1 MSAPTAASEPTAWWL
16 AYPGLLQAELAGL
29 AAAGATWP
37 DGSPIDP
44 TVGLPS
50 GLVAEERIRI
60 NWPHPAPAPGDPVSL
75 GLVIQYPDA
84 FPWFPPRVRLP
95 EPLSGLHHHRNPVD
109 GGLCLL
115 ANDDDRHPGTTL
127 AALLA
132 EQLPR
137 LLTAGRAAGAD
148 PAALALE
155 AGAEPVWT
163 RLQQPSRGGLLV
175 DSACLPPPEV
185 SGGVA
190 DVVFVGTSIAPV
202 HALVTVL
209 DADHRVL
216 WSTGVLGLREAE
228 RVPWVRLPS
237 LPAGPL
243 EAADLWRRA
252 VARVAEVL
260 PTDTGARREPVLVL
274 VGSEGAGRRP
284 CEEFLLLARPA
295 SGAER
300 SAAGPGAQPR
310 PAGPG
315 SADATVCAQQ
325 LTLFDAEPDS
335 PTGVVDNGERVR
347 VRRSWPFGR
356 ADLAARLPGDH
367 GERLA
372 AASVTVLGVGA
383 LGGPIAL
390 ELARAGVG
398 QLHLIDGDVH
408 DPATSA
414 RQLLD
419 IRHTGDLK
427 VLGIAG
433 RILNSNP
440 HTHVTIAPC
449 YLGADGGTEL
459 PRLRTEDLVID
470 ATATQSVPR
479 YLAAHLRLTSTP
491 LLVASATAGGWGGT
505 IVTLPAAGG
514 GCWECLQLHRADR
527 AVPWP
532 PARPDGELVPA
543 GCSHPT
549 YIGGYPDLGHVALQA
564 ARTALALLTRDS
576 SAGAASPFGDLQ
588 VVTLH
593 QRRGPVHPRWRGRPL
608 SAHPDCPLH
617 EPAVCQPNARQSGGR
632 RRGDSG
638 A

>member
-1 MSAPTAASEPTAWWL
+1 M
-16 AYPGLLQAELAGL
+16 
-29 AAAGATWP
+29 
-37 DGSPIDP
+37 
-44 TVGLPS
+44 
-50 GLVAEERIRI
+50 
-60 NWPHPAPAPGDPVSL
+60 
-75 GLVIQYPDA
+75 
-84 FPWFPPRVRLP
+84 
-95 EPLSGLHHHRNPVD
+95 D

-115 ANDDDRHPGTTL
+115 FSDDDWRPGTTL

-132 EQLPR
+132 AQLPR
-137 LLTAGRAAGAD
+137 LLAAGRAAGAD
-148 PAALALE
+148 PATLALE

-163 RLQQPSRGGLLV
+163 RLRRPELGGLLV
-175 DSACLPPPEV
+175 DSACLPAPEV
-185 SGGVA
+185 PGGVA
-190 DVVFVGTSIAPV
+190 DVVFLGNTAAPV

-216 WSTGVLGLREAE
+216 WATGVLGLQAAE
-228 RVPWVRLPS
+228 RVPWVRLPG

-243 EAADLWRRA
+243 EAGDLWRRA
-252 VARVAEVL
+252 AARVAEAL
-260 PTDTGARREPVLVL
+260 PADTGARPKPVLVL

-284 CEEFLLLARPA
+284 CEEFLLLTRTA
-295 SGAER
+295 SGVER
-300 SAAGPGAQPR
+300 SMHGAGGAQPR

-315 SADATVCAQQ
+315 SADATVSAQQ
-325 LTLFDAEPDS
+325 LTLFDLESAS
-335 PTGVVDNGERVR
+335 PAGASDDGGRVR
-347 VRRSWPFGR
+347 VRRSWPFSR
-356 ADLAARLPGDH
+356 ADLAARLPGDR

-372 AASVTVLGVGA
+372 AASVTVVGVGA

-398 QLHLIDGDVH
+398 HLHLIDGDVH

-414 RQLLD
+414 RQLLG
-419 IRHTGDLK
+419 IRHAGDLK

-433 RILNSNP
+433 RILSSNP

-449 YLGADGGTEL
+449 YMGADGGTEL
-459 PRLRTEDLVID
+459 PRLRAEDLVID

-491 LLVASATAGGWGGT
+491 MLVASATAGGWGGT

-514 GCWECLQLHRADR
+514 GCWECLQLHRAAR

-576 SAGAASPFGDLQ
+576 STGAASPFGDLQ

-593 QRRGPVHPRWRGRPL
+593 DRRGPAHPRWRPRPL
-608 SAHPDCPLH
+608 SVHPDCPLH
-617 EPAVCQPNARQSGGR
+617 EPSASQVTTRGRGGR
-632 RRGDSG
+632 PGGDSG